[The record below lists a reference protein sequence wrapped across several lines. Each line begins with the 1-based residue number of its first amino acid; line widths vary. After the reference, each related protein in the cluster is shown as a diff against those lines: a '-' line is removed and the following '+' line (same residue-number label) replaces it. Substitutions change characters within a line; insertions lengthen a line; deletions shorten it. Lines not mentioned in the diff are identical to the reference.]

1 MANIIIVGAQWG
13 DEGKGKIVDYLSEK
27 ADVIARYQGG
37 NNAGHTVVINNEKF
51 IFHLIPSGIL
61 HEGKIC
67 IIGNGVVIDPSVLL
81 DEIYN
86 LRKRGIRV
94 EGKLYISKNAH
105 LIMPYHKEI
114 EKEDEKLK
122 GHKKLGTT
130 GRGIGPAY
138 VDKIARTGIRVIDLL
153 QPSLFKEKLKL
164 NLNNINFLLKN
175 MYKAPGIN
183 EKALYKEYM
192 SYAKKLSKYIS
203 DTDIIINKMISENR
217 NIIFEGAQG
226 TLLDIDHGTYPY
238 VTSSNAS
245 AGGAC
250 TGLGVGPTK
259 ITKVLGVSKV
269 YTTRV
274 GGGPFPTEIKGTLGD
289 WIRERGGEYGAT
301 TGRPRRCG
309 WLDMVILKHSA
320 RVNGLTGIA
329 LTKLDVLDGLK
340 TIKVCTSYRYKGK
353 IYEDLPKEI
362 NIIEECKPI
371 YKEFK
376 GWNTSTVGIK
386 EYAKLPESARLY
398 IKEIEKML
406 EVKVQIISTGQ
417 KRDEIIQLQ
426 NIFASQD

>member
-1 MANIIIVGAQWG
+1 MANVIIVGAQWG

-81 DEIYN
+81 EEIYN
-86 LRKRGIRV
+86 LKKRGIEV

-114 EKEDEKLK
+114 EKESEKLK
-122 GHKKLGTT
+122 GLKRIGTT

-138 VDKIARTGIRVIDLL
+138 VDKIARTGIRVVDLF
-153 QPSLFKEKLKL
+153 QPSVFKEKLRL
-164 NLNNINFLLKN
+164 NLININFLLKN
-175 MYKAPGIN
+175 MYKVPCID
-183 EKALYKEYM
+183 EKALYREYM
-192 SYAKKLSKYIS
+192 GYGKKLSKFIA
-203 DTDIIINKMISENR
+203 DTDIIINKMISEDR

-226 TLLDIDHGTYPY
+226 TLLDVDHGTYPY
-238 VTSSNAS
+238 VTSSNPS

-259 ITKVLGVSKV
+259 ISKVLGVSKV

-274 GGGPFPTEIKGTLGD
+274 GGGPFPTEIKGALGD
-289 WIRERGGEYGAT
+289 MIREKGGEYGAT

-309 WLDMVILKHSA
+309 WLDMVVLKHSA

-353 IYEDLPKEI
+353 TYEELPKEI

-376 GWNTSTVGIK
+376 GWTTSTVGIK
-386 EYAKLPESARLY
+386 EYSKLPESARLY

-406 EVKVQIISTGQ
+406 GVKVQIISTGQ

-426 NIFASQD
+426 NIFTS